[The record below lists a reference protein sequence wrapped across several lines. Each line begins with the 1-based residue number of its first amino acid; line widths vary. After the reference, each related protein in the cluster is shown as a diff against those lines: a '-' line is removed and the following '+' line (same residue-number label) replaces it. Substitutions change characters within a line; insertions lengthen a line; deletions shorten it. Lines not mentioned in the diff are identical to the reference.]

1 MRNFMKSK
9 NPMFNNDQ
17 TKVKT
22 ATLERKRTGGGPIIE
37 ESSRMSVSGAVN
49 KTFALGMILM
59 VTTVFAYLN
68 PSQMFMTIGALGGAA
83 VYMFTS
89 FKPHLAPITAPLYAL
104 LKGLLV
110 GAASAMYAQSFGGL
124 GGIIFQAASL
134 TIATLLSMLMIY
146 KSGLIKVTK
155 KFRMGVTMAV
165 GAIMIVYLISW
176 IGMFAGFTVPFI
188 HDNTPIGIAITAVI
202 ICVAAMNLLLD
213 FDNFDRGEQSGA
225 PKYMEWYYGMGLL
238 FTLVWLYIEFL
249 RLLSKIQSD

>member
-9 NPMFNNDQ
+9 NPMFNNEHA
-17 TKVKT
+17 KVKT
-22 ATLERKRTGGGPIIE
+22 ATLERKRTGGGPIIDD
-37 ESSRMSVSGAVN
+37 STSMSVSGAVN
-49 KTFALGMILM
+49 KTLMLGCILM
-59 VTTVFAYLN
+59 ITTIFSYNYPNQLFA
-68 PSQMFMTIGALGGAA
+68 TVGALGGAA
-83 VYMFTS
+83 VFMFTS
-89 FKPHLAPITAPLYAL
+89 FKPHLAPMTAPLYAV

-110 GAASAMYAQSFGGL
+110 GTVSAMYAAQF

-134 TIATLLSMLMIY
+134 TIATLLAMLMIY

-176 IGMFAGFTVPFI
+176 IGSFVGFTVPFI
-188 HDNTPIGIAITAVI
+188 DDNTPFGIAITVVI
-202 ICVAAMNLLLD
+202 IGVAALNLLLD
-213 FDNFDRGEQSGA
+213 FDNFERGEQSAA

-249 RLLSKIQSD
+249 RLLGKLQSD